1 MAVWSFKLIMGPFI
15 MPMNQNWYKNESA
28 NKSFYLLRLRNQWKE
43 GGDPSRPFAL
53 VSSIEFSSQPFSE
66 WRKIKNSSTD
76 QAKGSVKRAKKTRAT
91 CFATLLQ
98 NELKRDV
105 AGRVL
110 LATFNLACVSLAPK
124 TPFPK
129 TPFPFPFKLLPRRLR
144 SILSQLQIRLLQVAK
159 ICCRG

>member
-28 NKSFYLLRLRNQWKE
+28 NKSFYLLRLRNQW
-43 GGDPSRPFAL
+43 GDPGRPFAF

-66 WRKIKNSSTD
+66 WRKIKNGSTD

-124 TPFPK
+124 TPFP
-129 TPFPFPFKLLPRRLR
+129 FPFKLLPRRLR